1 MSIQFTVDI
10 KNNTGP
16 WIRNIQRQLATLPR
30 EAYQEFVKVTPVD
43 TGNAKRKTTR
53 SGDTINANYQYA
65 GVLDKGRHMTG
76 KGMRGSKQAPKGMI
90 KPTQEFIARRVKQ
103 ITGV

>member
-1 MSIQFTVDI
+1 MSIQFKVDI
-10 KNNTGP
+10 KNKSGP
-16 WIRNIQRQLATLPR
+16 WIASVQRQLAMLPR
-30 EAYQEFVKVTPVD
+30 EAFQEFVKVTPVD
-43 TGNAKRKTTR
+43 TGNARRHTSR
-53 SGDTINANYQYA
+53 SGNTINANYQYA

-76 KGMRGSKQAPKGMI
+76 SGMRGSNQAPRGMI